1 MNNPMSIKSKIWMLA
16 AVISVSGCMTIT
28 NARKVQDRYAGL
40 GRDDGQL
47 QETNH
52 IDLSGYSLSSL
63 VDFAMTNRPSV
74 VRSALAV
81 EDARLALKQL
91 RADAPL
97 ISETPWLS
105 PKLSVNGGYSAS
117 SDSAYFNDLS
127 WNTEGGAAAAVNLSI
142 PIFDFGRHNARVKS
156 QCEAVL
162 DSELMLV
169 ETGYEVFFEVCDS
182 YFGLLEARALYA
194 VALTN
199 ELEFS
204 LHLEQAQKRSDAGE
218 ADPLD
223 VLRAQLDLAQAREH
237 VVAAQ
242 TEVDTS
248 GAEFLKA
255 LGIDASY
262 GTCQDVIRFDGDP
275 LAFVMRGFPD
285 TDYTVRE
292 AFDLARTN
300 APTMRVMRSRLRAAA
315 SDVDYAIA
323 DLMPEISASVSL
335 DWTDPLWYW
344 HWGVSAA
351 QSLFLGFRKTTAVD
365 RAVIALR
372 QAAQDVESQELEIS
386 IALEN
391 AVAQRDTALK
401 AQETAEASLLSARN
415 NLDMVREQYQLGEVD
430 RVEFTDSVAAYVS
443 ALGNRITA
451 FYAKQRAECAVFALL
466 GVYPVYEEKKIT
478 EEEK

>member
-1 MNNPMSIKSKIWMLA
+1 MLA
-16 AVISVSGCMTIT
+16 AAVSVSGCMTIT
-28 NARKVQDRYAGL
+28 NARKVQDRYAWL

-52 IDLSGYSLSSL
+52 IDLSDYSLSAL

-74 VRSALAV
+74 ARAALAV

-105 PKLSVNGGYSAS
+105 PKLAVNGGYSAS
-117 SDSAYFNDLS
+117 SESALIKDLG
-127 WNTEGGAAAAVNLSI
+127 WHTEGSPSAAITLSI
-142 PIFDFGRHNARVKS
+142 PIFDFGRHDARVKS

-169 ETGYEVFFEVCDS
+169 EKGYEVFFEVCDS
-182 YFGLLEARALYA
+182 YFGLLEKRAMYA
-194 VALTN
+194 VAQTN
-199 ELEFS
+199 ELEFA
-204 LHLEQAQKRSDAGE
+204 LHLEQAEKRSDAGE

-223 VLRAQLDLAQAREH
+223 ILRAQLDLAQAREH
-237 VVAAQ
+237 IVAAQ
-242 TEVDTS
+242 TELDTA
-248 GAEFLKA
+248 GAEFLMA
-255 LGIDASY
+255 IGIDASY
-262 GTCQDVIRFDGDP
+262 GTYRDVVRFNGDP

-285 TDYTVRE
+285 TDYTVRQ

-300 APTMRVMRSRLRAAA
+300 APSMRVMRSRLRAAA
-315 SDVDYAIA
+315 ADVDYAIA

-351 QSLFLGFRKTTAVD
+351 QSLFQGFRKTTAVD
-365 RAVIALR
+365 RAVIAMR
-372 QAAQDVESQELEIS
+372 QAAQDVESQELDIS
-386 IALEN
+386 LALES

-401 AQETAEASLLSARN
+401 AQETAEASLRSART
-415 NLDMVREQYQLGEVD
+415 NLEMVREQYQLGEVD

-466 GVYPVYEEKKIT
+466 GIYPVYEEKKIT